1 MYKPFDEEPKLIRFV
16 LVSLILHGLLFIALP
31 NLGSLLEADIPGMA
45 GGGIIQVMH
54 VETSVNPRM
63 SPVTDRFSQSTIPK
77 VTEPKPIPD
86 SESEDNPIA
95 QPKIPEVPQP
105 TVEHSRPK
113 EVEDDLEESEVVE
126 KPLEESKEEDQNVES
141 VGTGDV
147 ITDPDGPEVVIESQ
161 EKEET
166 TPSQE
171 EKEEEQDSQADV
183 QTTHENSSG
192 SGTGI
197 DGSDD
202 TSGTTQS
209 GEGTAESAPPLPA
222 PPPSGHSLHI
232 GGGNPLYPK
241 NAEHDGVEGTVLL
254 VLHVSA
260 SGELRNVIISKSSGD
275 ERLDNQAERYIKEMW
290 SLRQM
295 PYDYSLDIGVV
306 FTKEENRFRS
316 SITYGDVNWMNV
328 P

>member
-1 MYKPFDEEPKLIRFV
+1 MYKSFNEEPKLIRFV
-16 LVSLILHGLLFIALP
+16 LVSVILHGLLFIALP
-31 NLGSLLEADIPGMA
+31 NLGSLLEADVPGMA

-86 SESEDNPIA
+86 SDSEDDPIA
-95 QPKIPEVPQP
+95 QPKMPEVPQP
-105 TVEHSRPK
+105 TVEHSKPK
-113 EVEDDLEESEVVE
+113 ETDDSGEAAVAE
-126 KPLEESKEEDQNVES
+126 KPAVES
-141 VGTGDV
+141 IEEEVNIEVEGSGDV
-147 ITDPDGPEVVIESQ
+147 ITDPGGPEVVVESQ
-161 EKEET
+161 EKDEIA
-166 TPSQE
+166 PPQE
-171 EKEEEQDSQADV
+171 EKPQPDTKITNQ
-183 QTTHENSSG
+183 NSSG
-192 SGTGI
+192 SGTGT

-202 TSGTTQS
+202 TPGTTQS
-209 GEGTAESAPPLPA
+209 GEGTADSAPPLPA

-232 GGGNPLYPK
+232 GGGSPLYPK

-254 VLHVSA
+254 VLEVA
-260 SGELRNVIISKSSGD
+260 AGGDLRNIVISKSSGD
-275 ERLDNQAERYIKEMW
+275 VRLDNQAKRYIQEMW

-306 FTKEENRFRS
+306 FTKEDNRFRS
-316 SITYGDVNWMNV
+316 SITYGDVNWLNV